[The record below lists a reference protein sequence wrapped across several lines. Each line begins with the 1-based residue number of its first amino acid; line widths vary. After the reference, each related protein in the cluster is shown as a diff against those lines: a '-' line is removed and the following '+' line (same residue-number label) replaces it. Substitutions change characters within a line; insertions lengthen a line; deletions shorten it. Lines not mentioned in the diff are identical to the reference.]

1 MQKGLLA
8 VVSGFSGS
16 GKSTVTRKLVEKYG
30 DTYAL
35 SISATTRAPREGEE
49 EGVAYF
55 FKTRDEFDR
64 MIEDDAFLEYAYY
77 VENGYGTPAA
87 FVEEQ
92 REAGKDVLLEIE
104 IQGALK
110 VKARCPEAI
119 LIFLST
125 PSTEELIRRLNLR
138 GTESEEVIRSRLRR
152 AVEEASGMELYD
164 YILINDDLDVCI
176 DDLHRLLKTEHM
188 RTSLQTELIA
198 TIQRELSEREETK
211 S

>member
-16 GKSTVTRKLVEKYG
+16 GKSTVTRKLDEKYG

-125 PSTEELIRRLNLR
+125 PSTEELIRRLNL
-138 GTESEEVIRSRLRR
+138 L
-152 AVEEASGMELYD
+152 
-164 YILINDDLDVCI
+164 
-176 DDLHRLLKTEHM
+176 
-188 RTSLQTELIA
+188 
-198 TIQRELSEREETK
+198 
-211 S
+211 